1 MNLFNSYTSLIKSS
15 GAGDKVFAL
24 LDRKPPPPGTGNETV
39 RTSELEDSGG
49 SPDSANVDNENVA
62 SMRIKLEN
70 VHFRYPSRP
79 DHPVLQGLDLEI
91 SEGQTVALVGPSG
104 CGKST
109 VIGLLKRFYDP
120 IHGRV
125 LVDNEDIKSLD
136 LKAHRYVILSISLVH
151 ACFDY

>member
-1 MNLFNSYTSLIKSS
+1 MMNLFNSYTSLIKSS

-39 RTSELEDSGG
+39 RTSELEATGGRSDS
-49 SPDSANVDNENVA
+49 VDQNNVA

-136 LKAHRYVILSISLVH
+136 LKAHRYASLSISLVP
-151 ACFDY
+151 ACCDY